1 MERGYI
7 LHHRPFKESSLLVN
21 LLVDGIGRV
30 DAVARVGSGKRSL
43 KSILQPFQPLI
54 FNLTG
59 KSELKNLIQ
68 IEAASPAIP
77 LSGESFYA
85 SMYLNELLVRTL
97 SNHHQAE
104 ELFHIYNRTLLNIA
118 AGFAQHQLRWFEYQL
133 LLQLGAMPSL
143 LTDARG
149 EDISDDGLY
158 RYIPEQGFIF
168 VGLSTTNGI
177 SGKALNQLR
186 ENAITEE
193 QYQELKILMRDLLTP
208 FLGNKPL
215 ASRQLFSQYQK
226 MKHKRT

>member
-54 FNLTG
+54 FNFTG
-59 KSELKNLIQ
+59 KSELKNLTQ
-68 IEAASPAIP
+68 VEAASPAVP
-77 LSGESFYA
+77 LSGESLYA

-97 SNHHQAE
+97 TNQHQAE
-104 ELFHIYNRTLLNIA
+104 EFFHIYNRVLLDIA
-118 AGFAQHQLRWFEYQL
+118 TGFNQSHLRWFEYQL

-143 LTDARG
+143 KFDAQG
-149 EDISDDGLY
+149 ESIQDDGFY

-168 VGLSTTNGI
+168 VGVKTTNVYSGI
-177 SGKALNQLR
+177 ALNQLQ
-186 ENAITEE
+186 ENSILDE
-193 QYQELKILMRDLLTP
+193 QHHDLKVLMRSLLGP
-208 FLGNKPL
+208 FLGQKPL
-215 ASRQLFSQYQK
+215 MSRKLFAEFN
-226 MKHKRT
+226 KHKRS